1 MVLGNSRCMFV
12 ALLGAPNVGKSTL
25 LNRVVG
31 AKISIVTPKV
41 QTTRTRIVGIAMRGK
56 VQIIFLDTPGIFK
69 PRQRLQRAMVEAAW
83 SSARQADSIV
93 LLIDANAG
101 LTEDSC
107 RLITKLKDQN
117 RPTIVALNKIDLI
130 KPPRLLKLTSSLNTE
145 GFFTDTFMISALT
158 GDGVEDLVA
167 KLAESAP
174 TGPWLYPKDQLSDVP
189 LRMLAAEITREKLFL
204 QLQNE
209 LPYSTAI
216 ETEEWNERKD
226 GGVRID
232 QTIYVQRN
240 SQKMIVVG
248 KNGTRI
254 KSIGSVARCE
264 LEKLLERRVHLFL
277 HVKVRRDWSER
288 PDHYRTIG
296 LNFNA

>member
-1 MVLGNSRCMFV
+1 MFV

-145 GFFTDTFMISALT
+145 GSFTDTFMISALT

>member
-1 MVLGNSRCMFV
+1 MFV

-41 QTTRTRIVGIAMRGK
+41 QTTRTRIVGIAMRSE

-83 SSARQADSIV
+83 SSARKADRVV

-101 LTEDSC
+101 LTEDSY
-107 RLITKLKDQN
+107 RVLTKLKDQN
-117 RPTIVALNKIDLI
+117 RPTIVALNKVDLI
-130 KPPRLLKLTSSLNTE
+130 EPPGLLKLASSVNTE
-145 GFFTDTFMISALT
+145 GGFADILMISALT

-167 KLAESAP
+167 KLVESAP
-174 TGPWLYPKDQLSDVP
+174 PGPWLNPKDQLSDVP

-209 LPYSTAI
+209 LPYSTAV
-216 ETEEWNERKD
+216 ETEEWSERKD
-226 GGVRID
+226 GSVRID
-232 QTIYVQRN
+232 QTIYIQRN
-240 SQKMIVVG
+240 SQKMIVIG
-248 KNGTRI
+248 KNGARI
-254 KSIGSVARCE
+254 KSIGSAARSE

-277 HVKVRRDWSER
+277 HVKVRRDWNER
-288 PDHYRTIG
+288 AEHYRTMG

>member
-41 QTTRTRIVGIAMRGK
+41 QTTRTRIVGIAMRDK

-226 GGVRID
+226 GSVRID

>member
-1 MVLGNSRCMFV
+1 MFV
-12 ALLGAPNVGKSTL
+12 ALLGTPNVGKSTL
-25 LNRVVG
+25 LNRIVG

-83 SSARQADSIV
+83 SSARQADSVV

-101 LTEDSC
+101 LTEDSY

-226 GGVRID
+226 GSVRID

>member
-1 MVLGNSRCMFV
+1 MFV

-41 QTTRTRIVGIAMRGK
+41 QTTRTRIVGIAMRGE

-83 SSARQADSIV
+83 SSARKADRVV

-101 LTEDSC
+101 LTEDSY
-107 RLITKLKDQN
+107 RVLTKLKDQN
-117 RPTIVALNKIDLI
+117 RPTIVALNKVDLI
-130 KPPRLLKLTSSLNTE
+130 EPPGLLKLASSVNTE
-145 GFFTDTFMISALT
+145 GGFADILMISALT

-167 KLAESAP
+167 KLVESAP
-174 TGPWLYPKDQLSDVP
+174 PGPWLYPKDQLSDVP

-209 LPYSTAI
+209 LPYSTAV
-216 ETEEWNERKD
+216 ETEEWSERKD

-232 QTIYVQRN
+232 QTIYIQRN
-240 SQKMIVVG
+240 SQKMIVIG
-248 KNGTRI
+248 KNGARI
-254 KSIGSVARCE
+254 KSIGSAARSE

-277 HVKVRRDWSER
+277 HVKVRRDWNER
-288 PDHYRTIG
+288 AEHYRTMG

>member
-41 QTTRTRIVGIAMRGK
+41 QTTRTRIAGIAMRRE

-83 SSARQADSIV
+83 SSARQSDSIV

-101 LTEDSC
+101 LTEDSY
-107 RLITKLKDQN
+107 RVLTKLKDQN
-117 RPTIVALNKIDLI
+117 RSTIVALNKVDLI
-130 KPPRLLKLTSSLNTE
+130 KPPRLLKLASSLNTE
-145 GFFTDTFMISALT
+145 ECCTDIFMISALT

-216 ETEEWNERKD
+216 ETEEWSERKD
-226 GGVRID
+226 GSVRID

>member
-1 MVLGNSRCMFV
+1 MFV

-216 ETEEWNERKD
+216 ETE
-226 GGVRID
+226 
-232 QTIYVQRN
+232 
-240 SQKMIVVG
+240 
-248 KNGTRI
+248 
-254 KSIGSVARCE
+254 
-264 LEKLLERRVHLFL
+264 
-277 HVKVRRDWSER
+277 
-288 PDHYRTIG
+288 
-296 LNFNA
+296 

>member
-1 MVLGNSRCMFV
+1 MFV

>member
-1 MVLGNSRCMFV
+1 MFV

-216 ETEEWNERKD
+216 ETEEWSERKD

>member
-1 MVLGNSRCMFV
+1 MFV

-69 PRQRLQRAMVEAAW
+69 PRQRLQRAMVAAAW
-83 SSARQADSIV
+83 SSARQADSVV

>member
-1 MVLGNSRCMFV
+1 MFV

-41 QTTRTRIVGIAMRGK
+41 QTTRTRIVGIAMRDK

-226 GGVRID
+226 GSVRID

>member
-1 MVLGNSRCMFV
+1 MFV

-83 SSARQADSIV
+83 SSARQADSVV

-101 LTEDSC
+101 LTEDSY

-226 GGVRID
+226 GSVRID

>member
-264 LEKLLERRVHLFL
+264 LE
-277 HVKVRRDWSER
+277 
-288 PDHYRTIG
+288 
-296 LNFNA
+296 

>member
-1 MVLGNSRCMFV
+1 MFV

-216 ETEEWNERKD
+216 ETEEWSERKD
-226 GGVRID
+226 GSVRID

>member
-1 MVLGNSRCMFV
+1 MFV

-83 SSARQADSIV
+83 SSARQADSVV

-226 GGVRID
+226 GSVRID

>member
-1 MVLGNSRCMFV
+1 MFV

-83 SSARQADSIV
+83 SSARQADSVV

-101 LTEDSC
+101 LTEDSY

>member
-1 MVLGNSRCMFV
+1 MFV

-117 RPTIVALNKIDLI
+117 RPTIVALNKIDFI

>member
-1 MVLGNSRCMFV
+1 MFV

-83 SSARQADSIV
+83 SSARQANSIV

-264 LEKLLERRVHLFL
+264 LKKLLERRVHLFL

>member
-1 MVLGNSRCMFV
+1 MFV

-158 GDGVEDLVA
+158 GDGVEELVA

-226 GGVRID
+226 GSVRID

-288 PDHYRTIG
+288 PAHYRTIG

>member
-216 ETEEWNERKD
+216 ETEEWSERKD

>member
-1 MVLGNSRCMFV
+1 MFV

-174 TGPWLYPKDQLSDVP
+174 TGPWRYPKDQLSDVP

-216 ETEEWNERKD
+216 ETEEWSERKD

>member
-1 MVLGNSRCMFV
+1 MFV

-83 SSARQADSIV
+83 SSARQADSVV

-216 ETEEWNERKD
+216 ETEEWSERKD

>member
-1 MVLGNSRCMFV
+1 
-12 ALLGAPNVGKSTL
+12 LGAPNVGKSTL

-226 GGVRID
+226 GSVRID

-264 LEKLLERRVHLFL
+264 LERLLERRVHLFL

>member
-1 MVLGNSRCMFV
+1 MFV

-41 QTTRTRIVGIAMRGK
+41 QTTRTRIVGIAMRDK

-107 RLITKLKDQN
+107 RLIAKLKDQN

-226 GGVRID
+226 GSVRID

>member
-101 LTEDSC
+101 LTEDSY

-226 GGVRID
+226 GSVRID

>member
-1 MVLGNSRCMFV
+1 MFV

-41 QTTRTRIVGIAMRGK
+41 QTTRTRIVGIAMRDK

-83 SSARQADSIV
+83 SSARQADSVV

-101 LTEDSC
+101 LTEDSY

>member
-1 MVLGNSRCMFV
+1 MFV

-83 SSARQADSIV
+83 SSARQADSVV

-226 GGVRID
+226 GSVRID

-264 LEKLLERRVHLFL
+264 LEKLLERRVPLFL

>member
-1 MVLGNSRCMFV
+1 MFV

-83 SSARQADSIV
+83 SSARQADSVV

>member
-1 MVLGNSRCMFV
+1 MFV

-101 LTEDSC
+101 LTEDSY

>member
-1 MVLGNSRCMFV
+1 MFV

-226 GGVRID
+226 GSVRID